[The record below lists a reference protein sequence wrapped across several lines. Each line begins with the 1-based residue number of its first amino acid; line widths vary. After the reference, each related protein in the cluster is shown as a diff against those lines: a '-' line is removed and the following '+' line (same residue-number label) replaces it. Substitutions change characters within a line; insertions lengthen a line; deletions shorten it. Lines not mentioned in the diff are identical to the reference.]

1 MPDSGTRQPF
11 SHGIATAIRL
21 DNDVDRLDPVQ
32 VPGITLFAPV
42 GGTRDAERRNLVEP
56 KGVAV
61 RFAFDQN
68 HVPRFMRVVEA
79 VKAIQARFGP

>member
-11 SHGIATAIRL
+11 PHGIAAAIRL
-21 DNDVDRLDPVQ
+21 EDDVDRLDPIQ
-32 VPGITLFAPV
+32 VPSITLFAPV
-42 GGTRDAERRNLVEP
+42 GGTRDAERRNLMEP
-56 KGVAV
+56 KRVAV

-68 HVPRFMRVVEA
+68 HVPRFMRLVEA